1 MSEGFTFIASGGDR
15 LSYDVK
21 VTLGEDA
28 SLEEVLN
35 AFEHFLRASGFYIS
49 MDDYIS
55 IEEGLE
61 IDFTPEE
68 SFDEDKF
75 DTLLKDVDKIITKSS
90 NVVSLHNKEGQDND
104 D

>member
-1 MSEGFTFIASGGDR
+1 MSEGFTFIASGDR

-61 IDFTPEE
+61 IDFTPDGPL
-68 SFDEDKF
+68 DEDSF
-75 DTLLKDVDKIITKSS
+75 DTLLKDVDKMIHKSS

>member
-1 MSEGFTFIASGGDR
+1 MSKGFTFIASGDR

-61 IDFTPEE
+61 T
-68 SFDEDKF
+68 SLQKN
-75 DTLLKDVDKIITKSS
+75 LLMMINLV
-90 NVVSLHNKEGQDND
+90 HY
-104 D
+104 